1 MQGFLVGAG
10 FEFFKY
16 EWETDDGGFG
26 DAFEVAP
33 HGQVGYRFNFGDVV
47 YLTPSVVVGPTIS
60 IATDPDNEDSVF
72 VMPVALIG
80 VRF

>member
-1 MQGFLVGAG
+1 LSAPDLSFSSTSGRLTTAG
-10 FEFFKY
+10 FAN
-16 EWETDDGGFG
+16 
-26 DAFEVAP
+26 AFEVAP

-60 IATDPDNEDSVF
+60 IATDPDNEVSVF